1 MKSSGFK
8 KDLLVAMFC
17 SALITVSQEDFDD
30 DEVINV
36 DTGAEL
42 EDAIRSIAK
51 DIQATLSKSP
61 YDVQKWI
68 RRKTEVVVP
77 MVLASINTKTVSL
90 ETLSLYIL
98 FINFIE
104 RRYPLDEDLKF
115 LVSKYDYMD
124 LAEKL
129 NKTRLGDIEAEMF
142 SLAYSIIERLR

>member
-1 MKSSGFK
+1 MKSAGFK
-8 KDLLVAMFC
+8 RDLLVAMFC

-51 DIQATLSKSP
+51 DIQATLIKSP

-142 SLAYSIIERLR
+142 SLAYSVIERLR